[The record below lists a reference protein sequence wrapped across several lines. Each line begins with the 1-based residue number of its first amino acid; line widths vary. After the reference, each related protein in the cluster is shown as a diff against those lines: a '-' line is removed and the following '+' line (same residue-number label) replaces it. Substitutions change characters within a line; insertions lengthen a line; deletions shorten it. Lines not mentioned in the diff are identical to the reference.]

1 MAEAKKVAAPAT
13 AASNP
18 AVTVNPGQLQV
29 GESAGATITTRVPRG
44 VDELPADHISEEP
57 GAKALQ
63 EHVAAIM
70 KKESDQGFRGD
81 PGKNRTPNT
90 AYTLAGVGRGDPTP
104 ETVVVTPSS
113 K

>member
-1 MAEAKKVAAPAT
+1 MAEAKKAAAPAT

-18 AVTVNPGQLQV
+18 DVTVNPGSLQV
-29 GESAGATITTRVPRG
+29 GESAGARITTRVPRG
-44 VDELPADHISEEP
+44 VNELPADHISDEP

-63 EHVAAIM
+63 EHVAKVIA
-70 KKESDQGFRGD
+70 KETAQGFRGD
-81 PGKNRTPNT
+81 PNKNRTPNS
-90 AYTLAGVGRGDPTP
+90 AYTLQGVGRGDPTP